1 MHGFLFFPACC
12 LILNLPIFMS
22 VRMKWTITQR
32 AVTPC
37 LVLLACA
44 ALVAPPVYAESAKSK
59 ARQIKAQAQAQ
70 AKTST
75 KASASASAKAS
86 LKVSAKV
93 PGKAARTKT
102 PDKRRAVPLI
112 ASAAL
117 ATPARESS
125 GGNAEARL
133 IDIYKLIGQAN
144 SREALIQAENLVREY
159 PNFQLAQLV
168 YGDLLAAQV
177 RPIRTLGDVPDTTA
191 LSGAQ
196 KLAELRQES
205 QQRLRAL
212 RERPEA
218 GMMPSQFL
226 TLSSRIKHAIAVDAS
241 RSRLYLFENTASGL
255 KLLADYYISVGK
267 SGIEKSLE
275 GDLRTPLGVYFV
287 TGSLDPKKL
296 RDFYGSGALPINYPN
311 QLDVKRGKTG
321 SGIWLHG
328 TPPQQFSRAPL
339 ATDGCVVLA
348 NPDLERIIKTVEI
361 RSTPVVIAQSLKW
374 VAPQTARADSK
385 LFEDALSS
393 WHAAK
398 SSGDI
403 PRLMSW
409 YTADFTSY
417 GKTLTEWKPAMTT
430 EVKQLAGR
438 EVQLK
443 DVSYMRWTDSAD
455 TMVVTFGE
463 LIQGAKS
470 GQTKRQYWTRQGGQ
484 WKIFFEGVI

>member
-1 MHGFLFFPACC
+1 M
-12 LILNLPIFMS
+12 PIFMS
-22 VRMKWTITQR
+22 VRMKR
-32 AVTPC
+32 AVIS
-37 LVLLACA
+37 LLISLTCTALA
-44 ALVAPPVYAESAKSK
+44 APSAYAESTRSEARSAK
-59 ARQIKAQAQAQ
+59 ARAKAL
-70 AKTST
+70 AKV
-75 KASASASAKAS
+75 SAKAS
-86 LKVSAKV
+86 LQASD
-93 PGKAARTKT
+93 KATKT
-102 PDKRRAVPLI
+102 QRPDKRHALPVA

-117 ATPARESS
+117 AAPARESS
-125 GGNAEARL
+125 TGNAEARL
-133 IDIYKLIGQAN
+133 IDIYKLIGQSN
-144 SREALIQAENLVREY
+144 SRDALLQAESLVKDY

-168 YGDLLAAQV
+168 YGDLLAGRA

-191 LSGAQ
+191 MAATQ
-196 KLAELRQES
+196 QLAELRQES

-218 GMMPSQFL
+218 GLVPSQFL
-226 TLSSRIKHAIAVDAS
+226 TLSPRVKHAIAVDAS

-296 RDFYGSGALPINYPN
+296 KDFYGSGALPINYPN

-328 TPPQQFSRAPL
+328 TPPQQFARAPQ

-348 NPDLERIIKTVEI
+348 NPDLERVIKTVEV

-374 VAPQTARADSK
+374 VAPQTVRADSK
-385 LFEDALSS
+385 PFEDALSS

-403 PRLMSW
+403 TRLMSW

-417 GKTLTEWKPAMTT
+417 GKTLAEWKPAMTA

-443 DVSYMRWTDSAD
+443 DVSYMRWTDSTD

-463 LIQGAKS
+463 LVQGAKS
-470 GQTKRQYWTRQGGQ
+470 GVTKRQYWTRQGNQ